1 MHIFV
6 QRSLFCAFLMME
18 LLCRTLHSSSNLLS
32 MGKERRREYSKA
44 AQKRTQSFNMQ
55 INVYKY
61 YNMQTGTHRNV
72 QRSVRYLLHSADYVE
87 KRNTTVTFSDCLL
100 HLSCDKRAG
109 NFLKICIFSAKQPLN
124 LLTSV
129 WFCDT
134 LVTQELQM

>member
-1 MHIFV
+1 MCSGLFFV
-6 QRSLFCAFLMME
+6 LFNVE

-32 MGKERRREYSKA
+32 MGKERRREYSEA

-100 HLSCDKRAG
+100 HLSCDKR
-109 NFLKICIFSAKQPLN
+109 
-124 LLTSV
+124 T
-129 WFCDT
+129 
-134 LVTQELQM
+134 ELF